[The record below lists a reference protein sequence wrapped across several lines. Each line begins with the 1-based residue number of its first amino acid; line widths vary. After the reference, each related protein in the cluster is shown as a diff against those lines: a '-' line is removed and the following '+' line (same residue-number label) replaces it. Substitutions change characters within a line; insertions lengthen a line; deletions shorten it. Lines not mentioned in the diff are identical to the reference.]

1 MKRAP
6 LFGDQGMYNI
16 TSKILNF
23 CLYFPYIVKNVC
35 VATEQENLAL
45 LCENML
51 YSSIMEVILHKN
63 TDFIKD

>member
-16 TSKILNF
+16 TSEILNF

-35 VATEQENLAL
+35 VARTRKSCIIMWKYAL
-45 LCENML
+45 FLN
-51 YSSIMEVILHKN
+51 YGGH
-63 TDFIKD
+63 FA